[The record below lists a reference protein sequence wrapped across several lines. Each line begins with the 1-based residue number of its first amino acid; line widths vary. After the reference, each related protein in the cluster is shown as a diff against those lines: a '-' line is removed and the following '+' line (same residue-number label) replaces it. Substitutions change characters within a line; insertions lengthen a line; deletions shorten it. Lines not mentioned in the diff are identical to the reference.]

1 MRVWVNSII
10 RQYLKLRYQRIRK
23 FMEQP
28 EKAQENLWK
37 DLIYSA
43 RHTAFG
49 REYGFQAMRSP
60 ADFKAQVPV
69 SDYDSLKPYI
79 ERMMAGE
86 RDILWPG
93 AVRWFSKSSGTTS
106 DKSKFIPVSDANLS
120 ACHIKGSWDTMTLF
134 YHERP
139 DARQFECK
147 SLIMGGSLA
156 PFEGN
161 PRVMRGDVSAIMTY
175 NMPWVG
181 RPFFTPDFET
191 ALLANFE
198 EKLERT
204 AHIVSKE
211 PNLVSVGGVP
221 TWMVVLFRRVL
232 EITGKKHLLEV
243 WPNLQACI
251 HGGVSFE
258 PYREQFQQF
267 FPSEQVS
274 YQEIYNASEGYFAV
288 QDRLSEQG
296 MLLLL
301 QNGVYYEF
309 VPMSDW
315 NDPNPRTLSLEEV
328 ELDQDYALIIST
340 NSGLWRYKI
349 GDTVRF
355 TSLRPYRIKV
365 TGRTQAFINAFGE
378 ELMVDN
384 ADKALAR
391 TCKEFNTEV
400 VDYTVAPVFFQGAE
414 KGCHQWLVEFTLPPA
429 DVEAFA
435 MRLDQNLQDINSD
448 YEAKRFKDLALTR
461 LQLRSLPEHAFLKW
475 LKSKGKLG
483 GQNKVPRLANNR
495 KHVDELLLFLSETTS

>member
-1 MRVWVNSII
+1 MRAWANKIF
-10 RQYLKLRYQRIRK
+10 RQYLKLRYLRIRK

-28 EKAQENLWK
+28 EKAQEALWK
-37 DLIYSA
+37 DLVYSA
-43 RHTAFG
+43 RHTVFG
-49 REYGFQAMRSP
+49 REYQFKTMRSP
-60 ADFKAQVPV
+60 ADFFARVPV
-69 SDYDSLKPYI
+69 SDYEALKPYI
-79 ERMMAGE
+79 ERMMFGE
-86 RDILWPG
+86 RDVLWPG

-134 YHERP
+134 YREHP
-139 DARQFECK
+139 NARQFECK
-147 SLIMGGSLA
+147 TLVMGGSLTN
-156 PFEGN
+156 FDEN
-161 PRVMRGDVSAIMTY
+161 PSVMRGDVSAIMTY

-191 ALLANFE
+191 ALLSDFE
-198 EKLERT
+198 EKLERM
-204 AHIVSKE
+204 AQIVSRE
-211 PNLVSVGGVP
+211 SRLVAVGGVP

-232 EITGKKHLLEV
+232 EITGKNHLLEV
-243 WPNLQACI
+243 WPELQVCI

-258 PYREQFQQF
+258 PYREQFRQF
-267 FPSEQVS
+267 FPSDQVY

-309 VPMSDW
+309 MAMEEWDK
-315 NDPNPRTLSLEEV
+315 PNPKTLTLKDV
-328 ELDQDYALIIST
+328 QLDEDYAIIIST

-355 TSLRPYRIKV
+355 TTLHPFRIKV
-365 TGRTQAFINAFGE
+365 TGRTQAFINVFGE

-391 TCKEFNTEV
+391 TCKEFSTEV
-400 VDYTVAPVFFQGAE
+400 VEYTVAPVFFEGDG
-414 KGCHQWLVEFTLPPA
+414 KGCHQWLIEFTHTPA

-448 YEAKRFKDLALTR
+448 YEAKRFKGLALER
-461 LQLRSLPEHAFLKW
+461 LQLKALPSNTFLKW
-475 LKSKGKLG
+475 LKSKGRLG

-495 KHVDELLLFLSETTS
+495 KHVDELLLFLSETTH